1 MAFLCNACYS
11 TASYF
16 YTSYKISKHD
26 FQRIFKSFIFHTIT
40 LLADTIAG
48 EYSIYDEK
56 WWVIWL
62 YDTI

>member
-1 MAFLCNACYS
+1 MAFLRNACYS

-56 WWVIWL
+56 
-62 YDTI
+62 